1 MARFPLNHEVTEPP
15 IADSPEAILG
25 NTAERLQ
32 GHVSP
37 DYAPL
42 VASGDSKLRNYFQ
55 SVFREVQSCYCEALE
70 QFEPE
75 CRFSRD
81 QWVREKEQVITE
93 GHGTTRVLSGG
104 TVFEHAVVALSS
116 VRGLL
121 PPAMSDKL
129 IGSPHETPFSADG
142 VSVIVHPLSP
152 MIPTTHA
159 NVRLLTVGDKTWFGG
174 GADLTPYYL
183 FEDDAQLFHQRLYDI
198 CETTRSGWYQSLRQW
213 CDEYFYLPHRREA
226 RGIGGIFYDYVGRDS
241 LEDLLDGAR
250 LTELLGRGLAGCYIP
265 IVEKR
270 KGIPWGDSE
279 RLFQEIRRGRYVEF
293 NLLHDRGTQFGLQT
307 GGRTESILA
316 SLPPRAQWSYGY
328 EPQVG
333 SREASLIE
341 ALRNPRDW
349 LKGAQIS

>member
-1 MARFPLNHEVTEPP
+1 MARLPLNHEATEPP
-15 IADSPEAILG
+15 TADFPEFVPDK
-25 NTAERLQ
+25 TTDQPR
-32 GHVSP
+32 GHCSS

-42 VASGDSKLRNYFQ
+42 VASGGSKLRNYFQ
-55 SVFREVQSCYCEALE
+55 TVFREVQSRYCEALE
-70 QFEPE
+70 QIEPE
-75 CRFSRD
+75 CRFSQD
-81 QWVREKEQVITE
+81 DWVREKEQVITE
-93 GHGTTRVLSGG
+93 GQGTTRVLSGG
-104 TVFEHAVVALSS
+104 AVFEHAVVALSS

-121 PPAMSDKL
+121 PPAMSEKL
-129 IGSPHETPFSADG
+129 IGSPCETSFAADG

-183 FEDDAQLFHQRLYDI
+183 FEDDAQLFHRHLHDI
-198 CETTRSGWYQSLRQW
+198 CESTRPGWYQSLRKW

-226 RGIGGIFYDYVGRDS
+226 RGIGGIFYDYIGRDS
-241 LEDLLDGAR
+241 LDDLLDGAR
-250 LTELLGRGLAGCYIP
+250 LTELLGRELAGCYIP

-270 KGIPWGDSE
+270 KGISWGDDE

-333 SREASLIE
+333 SREARLIE

-349 LKGAQIS
+349 LKGA